1 MLGLLYKD
9 LKIMK
14 YEIIMMLLEM
24 VVISVCLF
32 LPLDTWLGEG
42 SAVAGMAPVVVAFA
56 VCIVVS
62 MVQSKIFSLDE
73 RRVWAYYMTSTPFAA
88 KGQVLSKYYLSIGLS
103 AVAMIWLLL
112 CDSLVPLFTDQ
123 PGGGSLIYI
132 AFFFGQTFGRAIEI
146 PFIIRFGEKNG
157 GSYKIL
163 FGLGIFFLFIVYLL
177 FGPLPDFSNPDFLEK
192 LISIFS
198 DAQLMSTG
206 LLGFMAIAPYVI
218 MIMYY
223 ISYKI
228 SCKLY
233 LKGVDTYET

>member
-14 YEIIMMLLEM
+14 YEILLMLVEMLL
-24 VVISVCLF
+24 VSFCLF
-32 LPLDTWLGEG
+32 LPLETWFGAE
-42 SAVAGMAPVVVAFA
+42 SMIAGMAPIIIAFL
-56 VCIVVS
+56 VCIIVSVV
-62 MVQSKIFSLDE
+62 QTKIFSHDE
-73 RRVWAYYMTSTPFAA
+73 RKIWAHYMSSTPFTA

-103 AVAMIWLLL
+103 AVAMIWLLI
-112 CDSLVPLFTDQ
+112 CDMLVPFFTGQ
-123 PGGGSLIYI
+123 PGGGTLIYI
-132 AFFFGQTFGRAIEI
+132 AFFFGQTFGRAVEI

-163 FGLGIFFLFIVYLL
+163 FGIGIIFLIIVYLL
-177 FGPLPDFSNPDFLEK
+177 FGPLPDFSNLDFLEK
-192 LISIFS
+192 VIDIFS
-198 DAQLMSTG
+198 NANIMSTG

-218 MIMYY
+218 MVMYY
-223 ISYKI
+223 ISYKV

>member
-14 YEIIMMLLEM
+14 WDVIAMCIEIVLFSM
-24 VVISVCLF
+24 CLF
-32 LPLDTWLGEG
+32 LPFERWLGAE
-42 SAVAGMAPVVVAFA
+42 SMAAGVAPVVVAFV
-56 VCIVVS
+56 VCIIVS
-62 MVQSKIFSLDE
+62 VIQTKIFSHDE
-73 RRVWAYYMTSTPFAA
+73 RRMWSYYMTSTPLMA

-103 AVAMIWLLL
+103 AVAMMWLLI
-112 CDSLVPLFTDQ
+112 CDMLVPIFTGQ

-146 PFIIRFGEKNG
+146 PFIIRFGEKQG

-163 FGLGIFFLFIVYLL
+163 FGVGIFFLIIVYLL
-177 FGPLPDFSNPDFLEK
+177 FGPLPNFSNPDFLEK
-192 LISIFS
+192 IIDIFGN
-198 DAQLMSTG
+198 AELMSTG

-218 MIMYY
+218 MVMYY

>member
-14 YEIIMMLLEM
+14 YEIIMMILEI

-32 LPLDTWLGEG
+32 LPLRTWLGEG
-42 SAVAGMAPVVVAFA
+42 SAVVGMAPVVVAFA

-62 MVQSKIFSLDE
+62 VVQSKIFSQDE
-73 RRVWAYYMTSTPFAA
+73 RRVWAYYMTSTPFTA

-103 AVAMIWLLL
+103 AVAMMWLLL

-146 PFIIRFGEKNG
+146 PFIIRFGEKQG

-177 FGPLPDFSNPDFLEK
+177 FGPLPNFSNPDFLEK
-192 LISIFS
+192 IIDIFS
-198 DAQLMSTG
+198 NAELMSTG
-206 LLGFMAIAPYVI
+206 LLGF
-218 MIMYY
+218 
-223 ISYKI
+223 
-228 SCKLY
+228 
-233 LKGVDTYET
+233 

>member
-1 MLGLLYKD
+1 MIGLLYKD

-14 YEIIMMLLEM
+14 YELIMMLAEM
-24 VVISVCLF
+24 VGISVCLF
-32 LPLDTWLGEG
+32 LPLKTWLGEE
-42 SAVAGMAPVVVAFA
+42 SAVAGMAPVIVAFG
-56 VCIVVS
+56 VYIVVS
-62 MVQSKIFSLDE
+62 MVQSKIFSQDE
-73 RRVWAYYMTSTPFAA
+73 RRVWAYYMTSTPFAVN
-88 KGQVLSKYYLSIGLS
+88 GQVLSKYYLSIGLS
-103 AVAMIWLLL
+103 GVAMIWLLL
-112 CDSLVPLFTDQ
+112 CDSFVPLFTDQ

-163 FGLGIFFLFIVYLL
+163 FGIGIFFLFIVYLL
-177 FGPLPDFSNPDFLEK
+177 FGPLPDFSNLDFLEK
-192 LISIFS
+192 IINIFS
-198 DAQLMSTG
+198 NAELMSTG

-233 LKGVDTYET
+233 LKGVDTYEA